1 MKTLCGGPD
10 YLSRLYLR
18 HTFLGRSARL
28 PWAKAMKSL
37 VLASLSLFVLTPIT
51 YGVADESFFETKI
64 RPVLVEHCQ
73 SCHSVK
79 SGKSKGGLLLDS
91 GSAVIKGGES
101 GPIIDLKDPKKS
113 KIIIAMSYEEPDLL
127 MPPKGKL
134 PPAVVKDFQTW
145 IASGAVWPG
154 EKRGATA
161 GSKKETFDLGKRKD
175 SHWVWGPLK
184 STLGTVKSQSSAT
197 TNSALDPVDTY
208 LDLAR
213 KAKGIQAAGP
223 ADPATLYRRLH
234 LVLTGMGPN
243 EASLQK
249 FLADP
254 SEANYQ
260 KEVDRILD
268 SWDHSEHFARHWLDL
283 VRYGETRGHEFDF
296 TIPNAWQYRDYAIRA
311 LKMDIPFNQ
320 FLTEHLAGDLIANP
334 RKRPGAD
341 SNESVLGTGFFFLGE
356 EIHSPVDVRQDQADR
371 FDNRIDVLTKTFL
384 GLTVSCA
391 RCHDHK
397 FDAISIKDYYGLYSM
412 LESSSYRQI
421 RFEHQDSNR
430 LLALKWTNSRMELE
444 KKLAKALAQKL
455 RESNFLEFPKL
466 AQDSVVSLWFEGKE
480 EKSPG
485 KAIIDYAQNPEWF
498 PDDLSFGPG
507 PRLAGAIDLT
517 GKQPS
522 VNPFGSATRDPLWTG
537 LGPTPESEKEPGGL
551 AYDRTGRTLKT
562 PTFPIQTGSIW
573 VWMRGQ
579 AKIFSSVG
587 SHILIMG
594 PLHGEM
600 IADSGPSDT
609 FRWVRL
615 NLGRYKGLPGHLEF
629 TTDDPRFALSM
640 VFDSEAQPTNPAWNH
655 FPKQIAVKER
665 PGHLKERLAKW
676 IQHLETT
683 GSLDGLKDQAL
694 AAIALNGIIEAK
706 AIPPLEQS
714 TPTVLAWKK
723 NLDEMIPQRKLLS
736 AAAPALWEG
745 SQVTDR
751 VFIRG
756 SPKVPGA
763 AVEPQNLEALS
774 QNHQIK
780 GPGSRRLQ
788 LAQDWI
794 NPQKT
799 PMVPR
804 VAVNRIW
811 HHLFGRG
818 IVQSVDN
825 LGVLGDAIQ
834 NKDLLDQLAIDFVQ
848 DGWSNRKM
856 IRRLV
861 LTNAWRQSSE
871 TNSQAMTVDP
881 ENRLVHHFHPKRMSG
896 ESIRD
901 NLLRISGRL
910 SDKKFGPP
918 IAPWINDFQE
928 GRGRPNSGKLDEEGR
943 RSIYVGV
950 RRNFLSNWMLTFDTP
965 IPFSTVGRRS
975 ESHVPAQS
983 LILMNHPLVH
993 ELCQSWGQKLASM
1006 QADPVERIRLMFR
1019 EAFGREAT
1027 GEEIGTCME
1036 YIKSRGAS
1044 GDPEAWKGLAHILV
1058 NTREF
1063 VFIR

>member
-1 MKTLCGGPD
+1 MW
-10 YLSRLYLR
+10 RLYLS
-18 HTFLGRSARL
+18 HTCLGRSARL
-28 PWAKAMKSL
+28 TWAKVMKSS
-37 VLASLSLFVLTPIT
+37 VLASLFLFAFIPTVFGGPE
-51 YGVADESFFETKI
+51 ESFFETKI
-64 RPVLVEHCQ
+64 RPVLVEHCH

-79 SGKSKGGLLLDS
+79 SGKSKGDLLLDS
-91 GSAVIKGGES
+91 GAALAKGGES

-113 KIIIAMSYEEPDLL
+113 KILIAMTYEDPDLL

-134 PPAVVKDFQTW
+134 PQGVVKDFQTW

-154 EKRGATA
+154 EKPGAT
-161 GSKKETFDLGKRKD
+161 SSSNKETFDIGKRKE

-184 STLGTVKSQSSAT
+184 SSLGPTKP
-197 TNSALDPVDTY
+197 NSLPKQTAAPDPVDTY
-208 LDLAR
+208 LETAR
-213 KAKGIQAAGP
+213 KTKGIEGAPQ

-234 LVLTGMGPN
+234 LVLTGLGPD

-260 KEVDRILD
+260 KEVDHLLD
-268 SWDHSEHFARHWLDL
+268 SWEHAEHFARHWLDL

-311 LKMDIPFNQ
+311 LKSDIPFNQ
-320 FLTEHLAGDLIANP
+320 FLTEHLAGDRVANP

-421 RFEHQDSNR
+421 RFEHQDNNKA
-430 LLALKWTNSRMELE
+430 LAGNWTARRNDLE
-444 KKLAKALAQKL
+444 KKLAKTLAQKL
-455 RESNFLEFPKL
+455 KGAHFAEFPKL
-466 AQDSVVSLWFEGKE
+466 PQEAMVSRWIEGKE
-480 EKSPG
+480 EKSAVNPT
-485 KAIIDYAQNPEWF
+485 IDYAKNPEWF
-498 PDDLSFGPG
+498 PDDVSFGSA
-507 PRLAGAIDLT
+507 PRPAGAIDLT
-517 GKQPS
+517 GKQPT
-522 VNPFGSATRDPLWTG
+522 VIPFGSAIRDPLWTG

-551 AYDRTGRTLKT
+551 AYDRTGRTIKT
-562 PTFPIQTGSIW
+562 PTFSIQTGSIW

-587 SHILIMG
+587 SHILVMG

-600 IADSGPSDT
+600 IADSGPADT

-615 NLGRYKGLPGHLEF
+615 NLARYKGLPGHLEF

-640 VFDSEAQPTNPAWNH
+640 VFDSENQPANPAWTH
-655 FPKQIAVKER
+655 FPKQIAGKDR
-665 PGHLKERLAKW
+665 RAYLNERLGQW
-676 IQHLETT
+676 IEHLETT
-683 GSLDGLKDQAL
+683 GSLNGLQDQAL
-694 AAIALNGIIEAK
+694 AALALNEIIEGK
-706 AIPPLEQS
+706 AIPALEPS
-714 TPTVLAWKK
+714 TPAVLAWKK

-736 AAAPALWEG
+736 AASPALWEG

-751 VFIRG
+751 VFVRG
-756 SPKVPGA
+756 SHKVPGA

-780 GPGSRRLQ
+780 GPGSRRLE
-788 LAQDWI
+788 LAEEWT
-794 NPQKT
+794 NPEKT

-804 VAVNRIW
+804 VTVNRIW

-848 DGWSNRKM
+848 EGWSNRKM

-861 LTNAWRQSSE
+861 LTKAWRQSSE
-871 TNSQAMTVDP
+871 TNSKATTLDP
-881 ENRLVHHFHPKRMSG
+881 ENRLVHHYHPKRMSG

-910 SDKKFGPP
+910 SEKRFGPP
-918 IAPWINDFQE
+918 TAPWINDFQE

-965 IPFSTVGRRS
+965 IPFSTVGRRT

-1006 QADPVERIRLMFR
+1006 QSDPVERIRLMFR

-1027 GEEIGTCME
+1027 GEEIGTCVE
-1036 YIKSRGAS
+1036 YIRSRGTT
-1044 GDPEAWKGLAHILV
+1044 GDPEAWKGLAHTLV

>member
-1 MKTLCGGPD
+1 MNFPRLAILLILLFPGFSVAAPD
-10 YLSRLYLR
+10 
-18 HTFLGRSARL
+18 
-28 PWAKAMKSL
+28 
-37 VLASLSLFVLTPIT
+37 
-51 YGVADESFFETKI
+51 DSFFETKI

-91 GSAVIKGGES
+91 GSAMAKGGES
-101 GPIIDLKDPKKS
+101 GPVIDLKDPKKS
-113 KIIIAMSYEEPDLL
+113 KLVIAMTYEEPDLL

-134 PPAVVKDFQTW
+134 PPGIVKDFQTW

-154 EKRGATA
+154 EKQPLSTGQ
-161 GSKKETFDLGKRKD
+161 KKESFDLAKRKE

-184 STLGTVKSQSSAT
+184 SSLGPIKSPTSQS
-197 TNSALDPVDTY
+197 TNPLSDPVDTY

-234 LVLTGMGPN
+234 LVLTGFGPD
-243 EASLQK
+243 EARLQK

-260 KEVDRILD
+260 KEVDRLLD
-268 SWDHSEHFARHWLDL
+268 SWEHAEHFARHWLDL

-296 TIPNAWQYRDYAIRA
+296 PIPNAWQYRDYAIRA
-311 LKMDIPFNQ
+311 LKLDIPFNQ
-320 FLTEHLAGDLIANP
+320 FLTEHLAGDLLTKP

-341 SNESVLGTGFFFLGE
+341 YNESVLGTGFFFLGE

-430 LLALKWTNSRMELE
+430 VLATKWPLARKDLE
-444 KKLAKALAQKL
+444 QNLGKALAQKL
-455 RESNFLEFPKL
+455 KTANN
-466 AQDSVVSLWFEGKE
+466 QDFYKSSKDSILSRWIEGKE
-480 EKSPG
+480 EKSPT
-485 KAIIDYAQNPEWF
+485 KALVDYSQNTEWF
-498 PDDLSFGPG
+498 PDDVSFGPG
-507 PRLAGAIDLT
+507 PRQAGAIDLT
-517 GKQPS
+517 GKHPG
-522 VNPFGSATRDPLWTG
+522 VLAYAAACRDPLWTG

-551 AYDRTGRTLKT
+551 GYDRTGRTLKT
-562 PTFPIQTGSIW
+562 STFSIQTGSVW

-587 SHILIMG
+587 SHILILG

-600 IADSGPSDT
+600 IADSGPSDA

-629 TTDDPRFALSM
+629 TTDDPRFALSA
-640 VFDSEAQPTNPAWNH
+640 VFDSETQPPHPAWTL
-655 FPKQIAVKER
+655 FPQGIKGKDR
-665 PGHLKERLAKW
+665 PEHLKSRLAIW
-676 IQHLETT
+676 IKHIEAT
-683 GSLDGLKDQAL
+683 GSLDGLPDQGL
-694 AAIALNGIIEAK
+694 AALTLSELCETK
-706 AIPPLEQS
+706 SIPEWGPSAPEL
-714 TPTVLAWKK
+714 LAWKK
-723 NLDEMIPQRKLLS
+723 ALADNLPQRKLLS
-736 AAAPALWEG
+736 ATAPALWEG

-751 VFIRG
+751 VFVRG

-763 AVEPQNLEALS
+763 PVEPKNLEALS
-774 QNHQIK
+774 QGSGIK
-780 GPGSRRLQ
+780 GMGSRRLQ
-788 LAQDWI
+788 LAENWVD
-794 NPQKT
+794 PQKT

-825 LGVLGDAIQ
+825 LGVLGDSIQ
-834 NKDLLDQLAIDFVQ
+834 NQDLLDQLALDFVQ
-848 DGWSNRKM
+848 NGWSNRKM

-861 LTNAWRQSSE
+861 LTKTWRQSSE
-871 TNSQAMTVDP
+871 SNSQAVTVDP
-881 ENRLVHHFHPKRMSG
+881 ENRLVHHFRPRRMSG

-901 NLLRISGRL
+901 NLLRLSGRL
-910 SDKKFGPP
+910 NDKRFGPP
-918 IAPWINDFQE
+918 TPPWINDFQE

-943 RSIYVGV
+943 RTIYVGV

-965 IPFSTVGRRS
+965 IPFSTVGRRT

-983 LILMNHPLVH
+983 LILLNHPLVH

-1006 QADPVERIRLMFR
+1006 AGEPVERIRLMFR
-1019 EAFGREAT
+1019 ETFGREAT
-1027 GEEIGTCME
+1027 GEEVATCLD
-1036 YIKSRGAS
+1036 YLKSRGVS